1 MERTQEY
8 ITLEYSLILFCIAEK
23 DWLDGVSALEAG
35 QWTSNK
41 ALVKLQKKAIEKSKA
56 ERYLNESFLN
66 FFVSCN
72 NWSSY
77 FAVAE
82 MCIETAMNAATDTT
96 NAASSVPPAYI
107 RDYMLG
113 KTDCLSEM
121 ISRYMYFCY
130 YKRTKSQTDS
140 KDYDKTLR
148 EFHHSFFY
156 FLKAMH
162 LQSCIRDPYT
172 IKD

>member
-1 MERTQEY
+1 MERTQQFVS
-8 ITLEYSLILFCIAEK
+8 LEYALILFCIAEK
-23 DWLDGVSALEAG
+23 EWLDAILALEAG

-41 ALVKLQKKAIEKSKA
+41 ALSKLQKKAIERSRA
-56 ERYLNESFLN
+56 ERNLNQCFADFTDN
-66 FFVSCN
+66 CN
-72 NWSSY
+72 TWSSY

-82 MCIETAMNAATDTT
+82 TCIEMAMNAATDTT
-96 NAASSVPPAYI
+96 NAASSVPPAYMK
-107 RDYMLG
+107 DYLLG

-130 YKRTKSQTDS
+130 HQRTRSQIDN

-162 LQSCIRDPYT
+162 LQSCIKDPYT